1 MGNRSAECL
10 EGPHA
15 QRLRP
20 PATVRTLLAALVTT
34 ALVTGVAV
42 LAGVPAAAAPAG
54 DVPTKPG
61 VGLAISPPRLVVPA
75 GQVTKVQR
83 LEIENRG
90 SVPLPLHAE
99 WEAFAE
105 ASNGSAVLQ
114 ASAPYSATRWV
125 TVVPDNVRLMPGTK
139 RFVQIRI
146 HVPAHP
152 EPGDHYLEIIFL
164 APPVTGKGN
173 IHLAE
178 GLGVPVLVTVPGP
191 VTDDVR
197 ITRLTAPGFSAGGYI
212 PVTVTVRQDGDVH
225 HSFRGAGQQL
235 TAVAAGTRIS
245 FPPFTVLRESTVSMT
260 ARWAKPPV
268 MCVCHITMSV
278 VIAGHRSLA
287 SVTVVIF
294 PLAKAIAG
302 TAVLT
307 ALVLAFLLARRR
319 MRRRLRD
326 AYQAGAH
333 GSQAR

>member
-1 MGNRSAECL
+1 MGNRSAEPL
-10 EGPHA
+10 GGPRA
-15 QRLRP
+15 RRLRP
-20 PATVRTLLAALVTT
+20 PAAGRVLLAGLVTG
-34 ALVTGVAV
+34 ALVTGAAV

-54 DVPTKPG
+54 DVPTTPG
-61 VGLAISPPRLVVPA
+61 AGLAISPPRLVVPA

-90 SVPLPLHAE
+90 SVPLSLHAE
-99 WEAFAE
+99 WKAFAE

-114 ASAPYSATRWV
+114 ASAPYSAARWV
-125 TVVPDNVRLMPGTK
+125 TVVPDNVRVMPGTK

-152 EPGDHYLEIIFL
+152 EPGDHYLEIIL
-164 APPVTGKGN
+164 MAPPVAGKGN
-173 IHLAE
+173 IHIAE
-178 GLGVPVLVTVPGP
+178 GLGVPVLITVPGP
-191 VTDDVR
+191 VIDDVR
-197 ITRLTAPGFSAGGYI
+197 ITGLTAPGFSAGGSI
-212 PVTVTVRQDGDVH
+212 PVTVTVRQNGDVH

-235 TAVAAGTRIS
+235 LAVVGGTRIW

-260 ARWAKPPV
+260 ARWAKPPL
-268 MCVCHITMSV
+268 MCVCHVTMSV
-278 VIAGHRSLA
+278 VLAGHRSLA

-294 PLAKAIAG
+294 PFAKAIAG

-333 GSQAR
+333 GSQPR